1 MDSVLTNLFRTLMF
15 FFDNII
21 YGFIPTVYSLL
32 LYLAQ
37 IDIFSTDSN
46 IAQLMNQIYTLLGI
60 FMLFKLAFS
69 FLRYIIDPEAMSD
82 NAKGVGKLITNTIVV
97 VVLLVT
103 VPYIFNIAY
112 KFQYAIVTSNVLG
125 QIILGAN
132 TGGSNVD
139 VDDIGNLFDVNNPQ
153 YTVSTET
160 SDILNKNA
168 KDLQF
173 LMFGAFY
180 SVNYDV
186 IPECGDPDNGVMP
199 TPIFGSIEMAQN
211 AKCLDALE
219 GYFES
224 EADISTNGVTLG
236 SFFKGIDGNGQTID
250 ERNFSHFDKLLWWKI
265 DGEYAINYLPL
276 ISTAA
281 GIYVIILLILFCA
294 DVAVRAIKLCFL
306 QMIAPI
312 PIISHIDPGS
322 SSENDKL
329 NKWAHECWNTYLS
342 LFIRLATIFL
352 IMRFISLIASGV
364 FDNDGFKNNITANEY
379 TMWVYLFLVIGAFLF
394 AKEVPKLLES
404 VLNIKS
410 SGDLHLKTP
419 AAIMGAGALA
429 GVTGGLANT
438 INAVKTNNWSK
449 GHRLDSFGKT
459 IGSSL
464 TGAASAGFRGAFMG
478 RKGNVL
484 QSATAGRQ
492 EMIKSRNLKA
502 DNYGYGDR
510 VQAAVNKF
518 AGARGKTG
526 TESGISD
533 QIKQFTALRDD
544 AQLREDQHN
553 EVMGDIRKENPKYG
567 KQLRDAFETRIVT
580 EDGTPNG
587 NPVFNENGAPVYK
600 RTYSNYEAYVKAKHV
615 GELVESGQ
623 MTKEQAENHVNRHP
637 DLSLNWAK
645 NHEDTVLPRKLY
657 DQYEVEFNAKEEA
670 NNDVQRYSQRIDKLE
685 GAKKSIE
692 GGKSSLGSK
701 PSSGKGGDK

>member
-1 MDSVLTNLFRTLMF
+1 MDILANLFRTLMF

-21 YGFIPTVYSLL
+21 YDFIPTVYSLL

-37 IDIFSTDSN
+37 IDIFSTDGN
-46 IAQLMNQIYTLLGI
+46 IAKLMNQIYTLLGI

-82 NAKGVGKLITNTIVV
+82 KSKGVSKLIMNTIVV
-97 VVLLVT
+97 VILLVT

-112 KFQYAIVTSNVLG
+112 KLQYAIVTSNILG
-125 QIILGAN
+125 QLILGSN
-132 TGGSNVD
+132 TGSSQVGNDVGS
-139 VDDIGNLFDVNNPQ
+139 LFDINNPE
-153 YTVSTET
+153 YTVT
-160 SDILNKNA
+160 SDTAELLKENA
-168 KDLQF
+168 KDLEF
-173 LMFGAFY
+173 LMYGAFY

-186 IPECGDPDNGVMP
+186 IPECGTEGDSTVP

-211 AKCLDALE
+211 GACLDALE

-224 EADISTNGVTLG
+224 EADISTNNVTLG
-236 SFFKGIDGNGQTID
+236 SFFKGRNEETGELIDG
-250 ERNFSHFDKLLWWKI
+250 RNFSHFDKLLWWKI
-265 DGEYAINYLPL
+265 EGEYAINYLPL

-281 GIYVIILLILFCA
+281 GIYVVILLILFCV
-294 DVAVRAIKLCFL
+294 DVALRSIKLCFL
-306 QMIAPI
+306 QIIAPI
-312 PIISHIDPGS
+312 PIISHIDPNT

-352 IMRFISLIASGV
+352 IVRFISLISSSV
-364 FDNDGFKNNITANEY
+364 LTDDSFKSSIVINEY
-379 TMWVYLFLVIGAFLF
+379 TMWIYLFLVIGAFLF